1 MNVKFWLIRLESWRE
16 VETKERKPL
25 RRPGMNRRL
34 KSAFGII
41 IFIPL
46 IVTLQSCLIA
56 TKGTIIVP
64 QIAAAFKGTY
74 FIDPYMEEHKPHT
87 VAVLPFLNQ
96 AKSHEGSDAVRKG
109 FYNHFSSLPFKDVEL
124 YRVDNLLR
132 KAGLEDPAVIN
143 KTSPQEL
150 GKILNVDAVVFGTIS
165 DFDKLFAVIYSNVS
179 VGAEIRMV
187 DTRTGKL
194 LWSGR
199 HVTRIHEGGIST
211 NPIGLIATVIATAMN
226 IRDIQLLRACD
237 DLFRD
242 MVKTI
247 PTPTIAEALRP
258 PVITLLVQDT
268 KNLPK
273 KAGDE
278 IRVVIQGTSKMQAY
292 FNIGEY
298 KKNID
303 MREQEGEPGVY
314 LGIYKVIPGDNVSKA
329 IITGYLRDDAGN
341 TAEWVDAVGM
351 ITLDTTPPDQLKNA
365 RAVGRNNLVL
375 LSWEKSSAPDL
386 AGYRVYRSMTP
397 LSGFQEVARTEFNE
411 WRDDKLINNQKY
423 YYQLSAVDWAGNE
436 SEKSE
441 YAVGMPVAPGPTPVS
456 GSIGTDTTWYA
467 GASPYIIESTVVVKD
482 KALLTIEPGTE
493 IRSKGSA
500 LVIEGRLNAQGDSE
514 HIVTFDAAEGVKSWG
529 GIDFQNVKEKENV
542 IKYCRIKNAE
552 TAVTCQASSP
562 RIDTCEF
569 VGNGTAIKVLGAFSK
584 PQIIGNTIQ
593 KNKESAMMIASGAQP
608 VLAENKIQDN
618 EKEGILVQVSAPVIR
633 YNMIRQNRGSGIVV
647 KNSQAVIGE
656 NNLIDNMPF
665 DLVGDMT
672 GEAVNAL
679 NNWWGSSQGLEIL
692 SRIKGKVQIKS
703 ILNAPY
709 PYGKSIELPI
719 LAQVLGGAV
728 KTDSFLIL
736 SNSPYRV
743 SRDVIIDGGATLYIE
758 PGVTLQFDQNT
769 SIVAEDGGVIA
780 KGTRD
785 DPIVFTASASSPGPG
800 SYTSAVRFSKETKV
814 NSAFAY
820 CIVKYASTAFDIWYG
835 APEISFCHIAENAQ
849 SGVYCRNSSKPR
861 LLYNTFARNRGEGAV
876 TSVGLSNPAIHYNNF
891 MDNEVAIQTRSTIY
905 IDARNNWWGKSP
917 PDGGMI
923 FGDLERNI
931 NINPWLKSPEE
942 KAFQEKK

>member
-1 MNVKFWLIRLESWRE
+1 
-16 VETKERKPL
+16 
-25 RRPGMNRRL
+25 
-34 KSAFGII
+34 
-41 IFIPL
+41 
-46 IVTLQSCLIA
+46 
-56 TKGTIIVP
+56 
-64 QIAAAFKGTY
+64 
-74 FIDPYMEEHKPHT
+74 
-87 VAVLPFLNQ
+87 
-96 AKSHEGSDAVRKG
+96 
-109 FYNHFSSLPFKDVEL
+109 
-124 YRVDNLLR
+124 
-132 KAGLEDPAVIN
+132 
-143 KTSPQEL
+143 
-150 GKILNVDAVVFGTIS
+150 
-165 DFDKLFAVIYSNVS
+165 
-179 VGAEIRMV
+179 
-187 DTRTGKL
+187 
-194 LWSGR
+194 
-199 HVTRIHEGGIST
+199 
-211 NPIGLIATVIATAMN
+211 
-226 IRDIQLLRACD
+226 
-237 DLFRD
+237 
-242 MVKTI
+242 
-247 PTPTIAEALRP
+247 
-258 PVITLLVQDT
+258 
-268 KNLPK
+268 
-273 KAGDE
+273 
-278 IRVVIQGTSKMQAY
+278 
-292 FNIGEY
+292 
-298 KKNID
+298 
-303 MREQEGEPGVY
+303 
-314 LGIYKVIPGDNVSKA
+314 
-329 IITGYLRDDAGN
+329 
-341 TAEWVDAVGM
+341 
-351 ITLDTTPPDQLKNA
+351 
-365 RAVGRNNLVL
+365 
-375 LSWEKSSAPDL
+375 
-386 AGYRVYRSMTP
+386 
-397 LSGFQEVARTEFNE
+397 
-411 WRDDKLINNQKY
+411 
-423 YYQLSAVDWAGNE
+423 
-436 SEKSE
+436 
-441 YAVGMPVAPGPTPVS
+441 
-456 GSIGTDTTWYA
+456 
-467 GASPYIIESTVVVKD
+467 
-482 KALLTIEPGTE
+482 
-493 IRSKGSA
+493 
-500 LVIEGRLNAQGDSE
+500 
-514 HIVTFDAAEGVKSWG
+514 
-529 GIDFQNVKEKENV
+529 
-542 IKYCRIKNAE
+542 
-552 TAVTCQASSP
+552 
-562 RIDTCEF
+562 

-584 PQIIGNTIQ
+584 PQITGNTIQ
-593 KNKESAMMIASGAQP
+593 KNKESAMIIASGAQP

-703 ILNAPY
+703 VLNAPY
-709 PYGKSIELPI
+709 PDGKSIELPI
-719 LAQVLGGAV
+719 LTQVLGGAV

-931 NINPWLKSPEE
+931 NINPWLKRPEE

>member
-1 MNVKFWLIRLESWRE
+1 
-16 VETKERKPL
+16 
-25 RRPGMNRRL
+25 MNRRL

-56 TKGTIIVP
+56 TKGTILVP

-132 KAGLEDPAVIN
+132 KAGLEDPVVIN

-194 LWSGR
+194 LWSGQ

-341 TAEWVDAVGM
+341 TAEWVDAVGI
-351 ITLDTTPPDQLKNA
+351 ITLDTIPPDQLKNA

-514 HIVTFDAAEGVKSWG
+514 HIVTFDAAEGVKFWG

-703 ILNAPY
+703 VLNAPY
-709 PYGKSIELPI
+709 PDGKSIELPI

-736 SNSPYRV
+736 SNGPYRV

-780 KGTRD
+780 RGTRD

-814 NSAFAY
+814 NSSFAY

-931 NINPWLKSPEE
+931 NINPWLKSPEG

>member
-1 MNVKFWLIRLESWRE
+1 
-16 VETKERKPL
+16 
-25 RRPGMNRRL
+25 MNRRL

-56 TKGTIIVP
+56 TKGTILVP

-132 KAGLEDPAVIN
+132 KAGLEDPVVIN

-194 LWSGR
+194 LWSGQ

-341 TAEWVDAVGM
+341 TAEWVDAVGI
-351 ITLDTTPPDQLKNA
+351 ITLDTIPPDQLKNA

-514 HIVTFDAAEGVKSWG
+514 HIVTFDAAEGVKFWG

-703 ILNAPY
+703 VLNAPY
-709 PYGKSIELPI
+709 PDGKSIELPI

-736 SNSPYRV
+736 SNGPYRV

-780 KGTRD
+780 RGTRD

-814 NSAFAY
+814 NSSFAY